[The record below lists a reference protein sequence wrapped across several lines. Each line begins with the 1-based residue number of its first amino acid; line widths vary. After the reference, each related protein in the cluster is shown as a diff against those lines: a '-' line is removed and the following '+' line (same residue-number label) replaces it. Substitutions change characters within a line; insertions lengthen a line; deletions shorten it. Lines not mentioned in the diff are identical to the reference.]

1 MLVLSRRPNEKIVFP
16 GLGITVQVA
25 EIKGSQVRLGIE
37 APPEVKVLREE
48 LAGGQK
54 TKSEPASVVQGR

>member
-1 MLVLSRRPNEKIVFP
+1 MLVLSRRPNEKIIFP

-25 EIKGSQVRLGIE
+25 EIKGGRVRLGIE

-48 LAGGQK
+48 LSGRQN
-54 TKSEPASVVQGR
+54 TKSEPASVEPGR

>member
-16 GLGITVQVA
+16 SLGITIQVA
-25 EIKGSQVRLGIE
+25 EIKKGRVRLGIE
-37 APPEVKVLREE
+37 APPEVKVLRDE

-54 TKSEPASVVQGR
+54 TKGEPASEVHGR